1 MRSQV
6 DCRAARWAIPKRFQP
21 VCPTFDV
28 LVVAGDIWEG
38 DMARGLGMVAK
49 LAAGK
54 PVVFVVGNS
63 DYWNGTYCRTTAVSR
78 DH

>member
-1 MRSQV
+1 VTRLWVLSDLHRIAV
-6 DCRAARWAIPKRFQP
+6 RYPDAFQP

-38 DMARGLGMVAK
+38 DTARGLGMVAK

-54 PVVFVVGNS
+54 PVVFVMGTS
-63 DYWNGTYCRTTAVSR
+63 DHWNG
-78 DH
+78 